1 MAVENLHP
9 VFMQGTKPT
18 LQKMKKGG
26 QPAKLIL
33 VLLLLAAVALYEYFE
48 GGLPEDPPLTPFG
61 QAGPAPEPSSAVKSG
76 QWLLVKGTVRRI
88 LSDDNVGSR
97 HQRFIIEVA
106 DHRTLLIAHNIDLAH
121 RVPVESGDVVT
132 VRGRYEVNDRGGVI
146 HWTHRD
152 PDGFGPGGWI
162 EHKGERYR

>member
-1 MAVENLHP
+1 VAVENIHP
-9 VFMQGTKPT
+9 VFMQGTKPK
-18 LQKMKKGG
+18 LQKMKKGS
-26 QPAKLIL
+26 QTAKLIL

-48 GGLPEDPPLTPFG
+48 GGLPEDPPLTAFG

-132 VRGRYEVNDRGGVI
+132 VRGRYEANDRGGVI
-146 HWTHRD
+146 HWTHHD
-152 PDGFGPGGWI
+152 PDGFGPGGWV

>member
-1 MAVENLHP
+1 
-9 VFMQGTKPT
+9 MQGTKPE

-26 QPAKLIL
+26 QLAKLLL
-33 VLLLLAAVALYEYFE
+33 VLSLLAAVVLYEYFE
-48 GGLPEDPPLTPFG
+48 GGLPEDPLLTPSG
-61 QAGPAPEPSSAVKSG
+61 QAGPTSELSSAAKSG

-132 VRGRYEVNDRGGVI
+132 VRGRYEANERGGVI
-146 HWTHRD
+146 HWTHHD

-162 EHKGERYR
+162 EHKRERYR